1 MIRTEKEI
9 QEQLF
14 CQHCSQE
21 IYPGSWDD
29 AIERVYAYQKKCFTP
44 MRSGIKLKKK
54 GKIVLGIALALVF
67 GGLSLWLSLGNA
79 WQQSRPRSGILQ
91 E

>member
-1 MIRTEKEI
+1 MILTEKEI

-14 CQHCSQE
+14 CQQCSQE

-54 GKIVLGIALALVF
+54 GKIVLGIALAFVL
-67 GGLSLWLSLGNA
+67 GGLSLWLSLGST
-79 WQQSRPRSGILQ
+79 WQ
-91 E
+91 